1 MAARSDGRGPG
12 QGRHLLRVR
21 LAALGQRVSRKHPSH
36 GAPQGSLRR
45 AEAPDLLRDRASTL
59 RPVSNGMKAARVLI
73 FAPADQ
79 TGETHRKLEA
89 EGCELRLG
97 KASWDTPQGNSQP
110 EMVLMAQE
118 GDALMGT
125 SIRNTPI
132 SRTVMEAGK
141 NLRIVAKYTIGT
153 DDVDVEA
160 ATELGILVTHGP
172 TESNWGGVAE
182 GTITA
187 MLTMLK
193 KVRERDRHLKQRGEW
208 RDPGLQG
215 TYFGSRADG
224 YAGITLGLI
233 GLGRI
238 GSRIATLM
246 RPWEARILTYDP
258 YVPHTKFAEHGVQRV
273 DLDTLL
279 RESDVVSL
287 HVVLTR
293 ETRHMIG
300 AAQLAL
306 MKPTAILIN
315 TSRGPCVQEPAL
327 VEALFRNQ
335 IAGAALDVFEEE
347 PLSQDSQLR
356 NLGDKV
362 LLSPHMVSSNVGSGL
377 GPGIRWATESVL
389 RAMRGK
395 VPDNVYNKEVIP
407 RWERRFGGTSVW
419 ASGSR

>member
-1 MAARSDGRGPG
+1 MGTSAK
-12 QGRHLLRVR
+12 VF
-21 LAALGQRVSRKHPSH
+21 
-36 GAPQGSLRR
+36 
-45 AEAPDLLRDRASTL
+45 
-59 RPVSNGMKAARVLI
+59 I
-73 FAPADQ
+73 FAPVINEA
-79 TGETHRKLEA
+79 GETHKRLEDQ
-89 EGCELRLG
+89 GCGLILG
-97 KASWDTPQGNSQP
+97 KASWDTPQGNSEA
-110 EMVLMAQE
+110 EMVRMAE
-118 GDALMGT
+118 GCDALMGT
-125 SIRNTPI
+125 SIRNAPI
-132 SRTVMEAGK
+132 SRAIMK
-141 NLRIVAKYTIGT
+141 SSDRLRIVAKYTIGT

-182 GTITA
+182 GTIA
-187 MLTMLK
+187 SMLTMLK
-193 KVRERDRHLKQRGEW
+193 KLRERDRHLKQRGDW

-215 TYFGSRADG
+215 IYFGSRADG
-224 YAGITLGLI
+224 YPGITLGLI

-246 RPWEARILTYDP
+246 RPWKMRILAADP
-258 YVPHTKFAEHGVQRV
+258 YVPDARFAEHGVTRV

-293 ETRHMIG
+293 ETRHLID
-300 AAQLAL
+300 AKQLAL
-306 MKPTAILIN
+306 MKPHAILIN
-315 TSRGPCVQEPAL
+315 TSRGPCVHEPAL
-327 VEALFRNQ
+327 VEALQRGQ
-335 IAGAALDVFEEE
+335 IAGAALDVFEQE
-347 PLSQDSQLR
+347 PLSADSPMR

-389 RAMRGK
+389 HALRGE

-419 ASGSR
+419 AGGSR

>member
-1 MAARSDGRGPG
+1 MSEPPPRAKRPDYGLDAPGVVRNLAIGGAAA
-12 QGRHLLRVR
+12 LV
-21 LAALGQRVSRKHPSH
+21 LAAAAFPLGWAPLARMAT
-36 GAPQGSLRR
+36 GAAIGCLFGAGWMVWGS
-45 AEAPDLLRDRASTL
+45 
-59 RPVSNGMKAARVLI
+59 K
-73 FAPADQ
+73 
-79 TGETHRKLEA
+79 
-89 EGCELRLG
+89 
-97 KASWDTPQGNSQP
+97 
-110 EMVLMAQE
+110 
-118 GDALMGT
+118 
-125 SIRNTPI
+125 
-132 SRTVMEAGK
+132 
-141 NLRIVAKYTIGT
+141 
-153 DDVDVEA
+153 VE
-160 ATELGILVTHGP
+160 
-172 TESNWGGVAE
+172 
-182 GTITA
+182 
-187 MLTMLK
+187 

-246 RPWEARILTYDP
+246 RPWKMRILATDP
-258 YVPHTKFAEHGVQRV
+258 YVPDAKFAEHGVTRV

-279 RESDVVSL
+279 AESDVVSL

-293 ETRHMIG
+293 ETRHLID
-300 AAQLAL
+300 AKQLAM
-306 MKPTAILIN
+306 MKPHAILIN
-315 TSRGPCVQEPAL
+315 TSRGPCVHEPAL
-327 VEALFRNQ
+327 IEALQRGQ
-335 IAGAALDVFEEE
+335 IAGAALDVFEQE
-347 PLSQDSQLR
+347 PLSADSSLR

-389 RAMRGK
+389 RAMRGE